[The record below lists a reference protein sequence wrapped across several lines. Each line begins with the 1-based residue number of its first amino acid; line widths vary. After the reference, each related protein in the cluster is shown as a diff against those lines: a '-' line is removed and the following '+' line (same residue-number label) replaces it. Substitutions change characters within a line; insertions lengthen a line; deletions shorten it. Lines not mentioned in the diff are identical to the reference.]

1 MDGQCFQYLTM
12 RKFAIWLKL
21 SVLFRAHARPI
32 IDAMT
37 AWY

>member
-12 RKFAIWLKL
+12 RKWLKL